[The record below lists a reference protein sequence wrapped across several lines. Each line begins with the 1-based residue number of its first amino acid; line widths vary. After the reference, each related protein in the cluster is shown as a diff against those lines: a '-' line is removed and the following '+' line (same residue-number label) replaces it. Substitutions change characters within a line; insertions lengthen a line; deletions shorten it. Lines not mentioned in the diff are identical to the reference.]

1 MKISINK
8 IKELHKGH
16 FFSQG
21 SVNFFKSRF
30 ARFAN
35 KDINGDYLFIT
46 SEQTDF
52 NSPRK
57 YTVRRCDSEG
67 NITNESFFMQFSS
80 LHEAKKRV
88 KFVLENTI

>member
-1 MKISINK
+1 MRVSINK
-8 IKELHKGH
+8 IKELHKGY

-35 KDINGDYLFIT
+35 RDVNGEYLFIT
-46 SEQTDF
+46 SEQSDS
-52 NSPRK
+52 SPRK

-88 KFVLENTI
+88 KFILENTI